1 MRKFIPITIAV
12 LAFQAT
18 IACAVYSET
27 IKQRDYVY
35 AYDEEARGMEDDVF
49 VICTDCPDSRLNEI
63 YTIAARYSVDPGM
76 EKVAKADVS
85 DSTPI
90 TVPSV
95 KKEDTAI
102 RNLLGIVRFKFD
114 SYALSAK
121 SKEQLDSY
129 QLTNKQVRLEGYTCT
144 IGTDKYNKKLSL
156 NRAKEVAKYLRSKG
170 ISVID
175 ISGLGKSN
183 KFSEKTLNRRVE
195 IFEREKE

>member
-35 AYDEEARGMEDDVF
+35 AYDEEARNMEDDVF

-63 YTIAARYSVDPGM
+63 YTIAARYSANPGM
-76 EKVAKADVS
+76 DKVAKADIADTS
-85 DSTPI
+85 PI
-90 TVPSV
+90 TVASV
-95 KKEDTAI
+95 KKEDTSI

-129 QLTNKQVRLEGYTCT
+129 QLTNKRVRLEGYTCT

-156 NRAKEVAKYLRSKG
+156 NRAKEVEKYLRSKG

-175 ISGLGKSN
+175 GRGLGKSN

-195 IFEREKE
+195 IIEREKE